1 MLVSVLIANYNKKKY
16 IKRCLNSL
24 ELQTYKK
31 FEVIFFDD
39 KSNDNSVS
47 EVKKFL
53 KKLNIK
59 LIINNKKKFNIT
71 SYDQLNSYF
80 YASKYAK
87 GKLIL
92 FLDSDDFF
100 DKNKIKNIVSYF
112 YLNKDKQIIFDLP
125 KIYFSKKKI
134 KLLKLYKRI
143 SIASMWPRFPPQ
155 SCISIKSNLFRKIS
169 SKLLNKKFP
178 SITLDFRIAV
188 YSFFISKDFNILN
201 NYLTYYFQDKYGESR
216 RFCYLSKNWWFRR
229 LEAHKY
235 LKHFFKKNKLSYFFG
250 IDFLI
255 TYIVCY
261 FLNQNSIINQINRRI
276 KSYVYNN

>member
-1 MLVSVLIANYNKKKY
+1 MKNILVSVLIANYNKKKY
-16 IKRCLNSL
+16 IKRCLKSL
-24 ELQTYKK
+24 ELQTYKQ

-39 KSNDNSVS
+39 KSSDNSITV
-47 EVKKFL
+47 VKKFL
-53 KKLNIK
+53 NKLNIK
-59 LIINNKKKFNIT
+59 LIVNNKKKFNIF

-80 YASKYAK
+80 YASRYVK
-87 GKLIL
+87 GEIIL

-112 YLNKDKQIIFDLP
+112 DLNKNKQIVFDLP

-134 KLLKLYKRI
+134 KFLKLYQRI

-155 SCISIKSNLFRKIS
+155 SCISIKSIFFRKIF

-178 SITLDFRIAV
+178 SIALDFRIAV
-188 YSFFISKDFNILN
+188 YSFFISKDFNIIN
-201 NYLTYYFQDKYGESR
+201 NYLTYYFQDKYGESA
-216 RFCYLSKNWWFRR
+216 RFSYLSKNWWFRR

-235 LKHFFKKNKLSYFFG
+235 LKYFLQENKLSYFFG

-255 TYIVCY
+255 TYILCY
-261 FLNQNSIINQINRRI
+261 FFKL
-276 KSYVYNN
+276 K